1 MTSLASLSRFFHL
14 GALVL
19 LVGVFSFV
27 LLIARP
33 AYKKAGPQIWPAFER
48 FDRSQFKLALW
59 SLVGSF
65 LFSLLGLWLQ
75 IATVTG
81 RSLNQALTLDAIG
94 GVLTGTQYG
103 MVWIDRLG
111 LTSLLA
117 GVLLIQAREQGR
129 KDPFALRVVG
139 MALAAGLI
147 MTLALSG
154 HLAAAEGR
162 TLLIQVAIDAL
173 HLLAAA
179 IWLGGLLPLA
189 ILLGW
194 ARRTGN
200 PLAGV
205 VAQEATRRFSLLGLV
220 SVSSLIVTGV
230 LNAWNLVGGIAPLVG
245 TAYGRLLLIK
255 LSLLLPL
262 MGLAALNLL
271 RLKPRLLAASA
282 QESILEF
289 MGLLSRLKRN
299 VVAEASLGATILLI
313 VGAMGITPPARHI
326 QPNWPFS
333 FRWNWDLMKGAPK
346 IRSQVNA
353 GKALASLGLLTF
365 CAAAFRRRQRP
376 WMMGVGLTTLG
387 YGCVVALPALS
398 IDAYPT
404 TYRRPSVPYHA
415 ISVANGTRLYQE
427 SCAVCHGVAG
437 YGDGAGA
444 QGLKPKPANLTAKH
458 TGDHTAGDLFWW
470 LTEGIKGTAMP
481 GFKDSLNEEERW
493 DLINFIRTLAAAEQ
507 ARPMAPLVEPGPW
520 LVAPDFV
527 YRTVEAEGKTLKDH
541 RGEKA
546 ILLVLFTLPHSQ
558 VRLEQLEQAYRRLSS
573 AGVEVLAVPWQ
584 AREIRSQFGRT
595 VRLLPLVTDGSQEIF
610 ATYTIFRRTLTQ
622 EGTLPDPPI
631 PRHMEFLIDRQGYAR
646 ARWVPGD
653 GAGWA
658 NPDLL
663 LREIDRL
670 NKEMPSVSAPDE
682 HVH

>member
-1 MTSLASLSRFFHL
+1 MTGLASLIRFFHL

-19 LVGVFSFV
+19 LVGAFGFV

-33 AYKKAGPQIWPAFER
+33 AYKKAGPQIWPDFER
-48 FDRSQFKLALW
+48 FDSSQFKLALW
-59 SLVGSF
+59 SLMGSF

-75 IATVTG
+75 IVTVTG
-81 RSLNQALTLDAIG
+81 RSFSRALTLDAIM

-103 MVWIDRLG
+103 IVWIDRLG
-111 LTSLLA
+111 LTCLLA
-117 GVLLIQAREQGR
+117 GILLLLRHEHGR
-129 KDPFALRVVG
+129 KEPLALRVVG
-139 MALAAGLI
+139 MVLAAALI

-154 HLAAAEGR
+154 HPAAGEGK
-162 TLLIQVAIDAL
+162 TLLIQVAVDAL
-173 HLLAAA
+173 HLLAAG

-194 ARRTGN
+194 ARRSGN

-205 VAQEATRRFSLLGLV
+205 VAQEATRRFSLLGLT
-220 SVSSLIVTGV
+220 SVSSLIVTGL

-245 TAYGRLLLIK
+245 TDYGRLLLIK

-271 RLKPRLLAASA
+271 RLKPRLLAASP
-282 QESILEF
+282 QESSQF
-289 MGLLSRLKRN
+289 PALLSRLKRN
-299 VVAEASLGATILLI
+299 VVAEASLGAIILLI
-313 VGAMGITPPARHI
+313 VGAMNVTPPARHI

-333 FRWNWDLMKGAPK
+333 FRWNWDLMKGSPK

-437 YGDGAGA
+437 YGDGPGA
-444 QGLKPKPANLTAKH
+444 KGLKPKPANLTAKH

-470 LTEGIKGTAMP
+470 LTEGFQRTAMP

-493 DLINFIRTLAAAEQ
+493 DLINFIRTIAAAEQ

-527 YRTVEAEGKTLKDH
+527 YRTAEAEGKTLKDH
-541 RGEKA
+541 RGESV
-546 ILLVLFTLPHSQ
+546 ILLVLFTLPYSQ
-558 VRLEQLEQAYRRLSS
+558 VRLEQLEQTYRRLNSV
-573 AGVEVLAVPWQ
+573 GVEVLLVPWDAQ
-584 AREIRSQFGRT
+584 EIHRLVGPTIRS
-595 VRLLPLVTDGSQEIF
+595 LPLVTDGSQEIF

-622 EGTLPDPPI
+622 EGTLPDPPL
-631 PRHMEFLIDRQGYAR
+631 PRHMEFLIDRQGYVR
-646 ARWVPGD
+646 ARWAPGD

-670 NKEMPSVSAPDE
+670 NKETPSAPAPDE